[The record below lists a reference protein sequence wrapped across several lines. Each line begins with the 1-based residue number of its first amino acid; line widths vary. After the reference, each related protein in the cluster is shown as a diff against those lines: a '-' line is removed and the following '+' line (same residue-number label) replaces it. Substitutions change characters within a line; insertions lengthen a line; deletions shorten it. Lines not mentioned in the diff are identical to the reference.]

1 MVAAVQLKDLSPT
14 SSAHCGPIAV
24 STIAASIEDIL
35 IVLQLEGFG
44 SAGLLTAAEE
54 KKLGRQLQALIVLE
68 TRREEATERLGRQIS
83 SSEWMAECSI
93 TDAKVFKRTIKVS
106 SIDDLV

>member
-1 MVAAVQLKDLSPT
+1 M
-14 SSAHCGPIAV
+14 
-24 STIAASIEDIL
+24 L

-68 TRREEATERLGRQIS
+68 ARREEATARLGRQIS
-83 SSEWMAECSI
+83 SSEWMAECSM
-93 TDAKVFKRTIKVS
+93 TDAKVFKRTIKVGILLACTPKECQS
-106 SIDDLV
+106 RRCLIVAANLS